1 MTEKEQ
7 EPQRFR
13 TLFISDVHLGSKAAK
28 TDYLLDFLR
37 VTEAETII
45 LVGDIVD
52 GWRLKRSWYW
62 PQSCNDVVQKLL
74 RKARKGTRIIYI
86 PGNHDEFMRD
96 FPGVHFGGIE
106 VAQRHM
112 HEAADGRKYLVL
124 HGDEFDVVVRNARL
138 LAYLG
143 DWAYDTAIVIN
154 IGLAAIRRRLG
165 MPYWSFSA
173 WAKLQVKHAVNF
185 IGEFQRVV
193 ADEARRENADGRHLR
208 PYSSCRDG
216 RHWRHPLY
224 QYRRLGGELHGDRR
238 APGRNHG
245 TDHLAGAEQRA
256 GYARRHDRGRNH
268 DGAGSFA
275 TGGLKLRLAGPVGK
289 TSGWR
294 CFQLA

>member
-1 MTEKEQ
+1 MTENEQ
-7 EPQRFR
+7 DPAIRRFR

-37 VTEAETII
+37 ANEAETII

-62 PQSCNDVVQKLL
+62 PQACNDVVQKLL
-74 RKARKGTRIIYI
+74 RNARKGSRIIYI

-96 FPGVHFGGIE
+96 FPGLHFGGIE

-112 HEAADGRKYLVL
+112 HEGADGQKYLVL

-143 DWAYDTAIVIN
+143 DWAYDMAILVN
-154 IGLAAIRRRLG
+154 IVLSAVRRRLG
-165 MPYWSFSA
+165 LPYWSFSA

-193 ADEARRENADGRHLR
+193 AEEARRENADGVICGHIHHAVIEDIGGVR
-208 PYSSCRDG
+208 YINTGDWVESCT
-216 RHWRHPLY
+216 
-224 QYRRLGGELHGDRR
+224 
-238 APGRNHG
+238 AI
-245 TDHLAGAEQRA
+245 AE
-256 GYARRHDRGRNH
+256 HH
-268 DGAGSFA
+268 DG
-275 TGGLKLRLAGPVGK
+275 TMELITWREL
-289 TSGWR
+289 SGVAAIR
-294 CFQLA
+294 EDTTEVEAMMTRALSQQAA